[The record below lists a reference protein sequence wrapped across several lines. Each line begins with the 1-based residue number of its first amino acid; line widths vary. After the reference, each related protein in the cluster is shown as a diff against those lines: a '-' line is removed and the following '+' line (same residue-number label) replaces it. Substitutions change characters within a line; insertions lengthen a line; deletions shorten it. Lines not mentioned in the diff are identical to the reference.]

1 MNAAVAQN
9 IKRCIYNYRAY
20 PHRAATESSNP
31 QRMELIKRLDELD
44 WKISRKE
51 HKHVKTPKMVIVVDT
66 EFLLCNLQVV
76 ADIID
81 HLSPHVWLVLPWA
94 VVKEVDV
101 LKTNDDAITKENS
114 MTLGDLA
121 IQGIY
126 LVHHLISNG
135 HPSVVGQQLHE
146 MVSNEKNY
154 LDRMADC
161 ARYYKQKVCA
171 NLVYLSRSKHV
182 IEKIIPFEIE
192 YVSEIQGLTV
202 SELLNI
208 LTEKAFK
215 NATVESD
222 ELLIE

>member
-1 MNAAVAQN
+1 
-9 IKRCIYNYRAY
+9 
-20 PHRAATESSNP
+20 
-31 QRMELIKRLDELD
+31 
-44 WKISRKE
+44 
-51 HKHVKTPKMVIVVDT
+51 
-66 EFLLCNLQVV
+66 
-76 ADIID
+76 
-81 HLSPHVWLVLPWA
+81 
-94 VVKEVDV
+94 
-101 LKTNDDAITKENS
+101 
-114 MTLGDLA
+114 
-121 IQGIY
+121 
-126 LVHHLISNG
+126 
-135 HPSVVGQQLHE
+135 VVGQQLHE

-161 ARYYKQKVCA
+161 ARYYKQEVCP

-192 YVSEIQGLTV
+192 YVSEIPGLTV